1 MSSHLLSSTL
11 TSNSKIYARAGPSTG
26 WETML
31 NAVISAGFQ
40 IIATWPMHT
49 EMATRQR
56 SLGSNALAS
65 SVVLVCRPR
74 TEDARAATRRQFL
87 DALASE
93 LPAALDQLTREGHI
107 PPVDLAQAAIGP
119 GMQVY
124 SRYSRV
130 ETISG
135 KPVRVR
141 EALAAINQAIAEYY
155 ERQEGD
161 LDAETRFCL
170 AWLQQHGFGDGQY
183 GDADTMARAKNVA
196 VGELADARL
205 LTAAGGVVQLL
216 PLDDYGPDRPRRF
229 GEMTAWEG
237 CMRMGYHLN
246 REYGQ
251 GVEGAAEVAQA
262 MGGNTERVERLAR
275 ILYNHYD
282 RKGDS
287 PNAVIFNNLVAS
299 WREIV
304 RQAQEPVRGRLF

>member
-1 MSSHLLSSTL
+1 MIVSPRFEDSRQRFEDLLSQTL
-11 TSNSKIYARAGPSTG
+11 RLIRERCSDEFPSSIFYAYKQQQDLREGRASTG

-183 GDADTMARAKNVA
+183 GDADTMAPRQERRSRRTGRRAP
-196 VGELADARL
+196 AD
-205 LTAAGGVVQLL
+205 
-216 PLDDYGPDRPRRF
+216 
-229 GEMTAWEG
+229 
-237 CMRMGYHLN
+237 C
-246 REYGQ
+246 
-251 GVEGAAEVAQA
+251 
-262 MGGNTERVERLAR
+262 
-275 ILYNHYD
+275 
-282 RKGDS
+282 
-287 PNAVIFNNLVAS
+287 
-299 WREIV
+299 
-304 RQAQEPVRGRLF
+304 RGRRSAAAAARRLRPGPPAALRRNDGLGGLHAHGISPEP